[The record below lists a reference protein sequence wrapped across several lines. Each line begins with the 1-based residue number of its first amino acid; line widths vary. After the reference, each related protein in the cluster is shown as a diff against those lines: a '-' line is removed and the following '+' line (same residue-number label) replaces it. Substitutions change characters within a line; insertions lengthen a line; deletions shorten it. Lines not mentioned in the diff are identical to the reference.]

1 MRWWVLVLV
10 VLWAAP
16 LAPGQEGLPAPL
28 AGIDFAFWADRF
40 ETQMDVLSVL
50 PPPERQRRFV
60 DNMRGWREEMMP
72 VMFAFRGLPPE
83 ARRELGR
90 RLRQQALAQV
100 GEDRAAEL
108 RFRFQAEMS
117 FQVMAFQSLD
127 AAGRQALIRRFWSAG
142 TPEEPSLQ
150 NELGLDADD
159 WLVVGGLIE
168 QIRQLQQ
175 EMAEALSKH
184 HQALRALLAQPD
196 TPAADFARELEA
208 MRLTAARYRVQ
219 LAALRV
225 NLRQLLTLE
234 QEAHLIVAGVLE

>member
-1 MRWWVLVLV
+1 MTALRPTILV
-10 VLWAAP
+10 VLLWPLAAP
-16 LAPGQEGLPAPL
+16 AASDPCA
-28 AGIDFAFWADRF
+28 
-40 ETQMDVLSVL
+40 
-50 PPPERQRRFV
+50 
-60 DNMRGWREEMMP
+60 
-72 VMFAFRGLPPE
+72 E
-83 ARRELGR
+83 AQKQFDSGHY
-90 RLRQQALAQV
+90 
-100 GEDRAAEL
+100 
-108 RFRFQAEMS
+108 
-117 FQVMAFQSLD
+117 

-196 TPAADFARELEA
+196 TPAADLARELEA

-219 LAALRV
+219 LAALRE

-234 QEAHLIVAGVLE
+234 QEARLIVAGVLE